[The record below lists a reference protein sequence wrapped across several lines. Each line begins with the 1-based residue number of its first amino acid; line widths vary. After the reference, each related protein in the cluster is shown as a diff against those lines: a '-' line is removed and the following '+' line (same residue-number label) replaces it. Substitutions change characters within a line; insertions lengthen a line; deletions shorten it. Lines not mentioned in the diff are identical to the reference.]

1 MSRRD
6 RTRPRRDLSIRD
18 GSHRPRG
25 GPPRQDGW
33 GHDEAP
39 DPATL
44 LYRMTLA
51 LLPFRVFL
59 GVTFVY
65 AGVDKLIDPVFLNA
79 TGPGSIGSQMEAF
92 IRVSPIAPL
101 IGVFGQTFPV
111 QIGFLIAIAE
121 IAIGLGALTG
131 LLFRL
136 SAAGGLA
143 LSVMFW
149 LTASWATK
157 PYYYGPDLPYAF
169 GWLTLALAG
178 TGGRFTVE
186 TWLARWFDGG
196 GIDEPVSL
204 ERRLALK
211 TGFLGIGALGVA
223 ALAGTVGASA
233 LGRSKTTPGA
243 GMASPAPMS
252 SAGVKGQAVTPSA
265 APSAGID
272 PTQTIAPS
280 PAATPAPAP
289 GPQVARVSQMAA
301 GHAISFNDP
310 ITGDPGVLIK
320 LNDGSIVAF
329 DALCTHEGCQVE
341 YDRRSGY
348 LLCPCHGAAFDPM
361 NDAQAIA
368 GPTNV
373 PLAKIPIHID
383 KASGTITLTAG

>member
-18 GSHRPRG
+18 GSRRSRG

-33 GHDEAP
+33 TQDEAP
-39 DPATL
+39 DPGAL

-51 LLPFRVFL
+51 LLPLRVFL

-65 AGVDKLIDPVFLNA
+65 AGIDKLIDPVFLHA

-92 IRVSPIAPL
+92 VRDSPIAPL

-131 LLFRL
+131 LLFRV

-157 PYYYGPDLPYAF
+157 PYYYGPDLPYAL
-169 GWLTLALAG
+169 GWLTLVLAG

-223 ALAGTVGASA
+223 ALAGTVGAST
-233 LGRSKTTPGA
+233 LGRSTTTLGV
-243 GMASPAPMS
+243 GTASPSPTPAADPT
-252 SAGVKGQAVTPSA
+252 GQAGTSSTAPSARTDPTQAA
-265 APSAGID
+265 APSA
-272 PTQTIAPS
+272 
-280 PAATPAPAP
+280 PAPT
-289 GPQVARVSQMAA
+289 GPEVARVSQLAA
-301 GHAISFNDP
+301 GHAISFDDP

-320 LNDGSIVAF
+320 LGDGSIVAF
-329 DALCTHEGCQVE
+329 DASCTHEGCPVE

-368 GPTNV
+368 GPTRT

-383 KASGTITLTAG
+383 KATGTITLTTG